1 MTQITTALLDHMGS
15 ADHSYASILPCV
27 RTLVMLTDHDYGFYY
42 LKRYVCTLYW
52 SSRYNAIYK
61 VIIGTAYKTNEGC
74 GIDYGCNLNHS
85 VKCMLQGR

>member
-42 LKRYVCTLYW
+42 LKRCVLSTGAEGIMQFTKW
-52 SSRYNAIYK
+52 IMSITYNIIYNN
-61 VIIGTAYKTNEGC
+61 I
-74 GIDYGCNLNHS
+74 
-85 VKCMLQGR
+85 